1 MSLLALEHAFL
12 SFGPRTILDDV
23 NLRLDAGEKVG
34 LIGPNGS
41 GKSTLLR
48 IMVGEQGLDSGSVNR
63 SRGTQ
68 VGYLPQDLIEHPEGT
83 VLGSVLGAVPGRG
96 DLGERLEQAE
106 QLLDES
112 DDPDEQ
118 MVLAGRFAELRDE
131 MDHFEAY
138 YGEHQALRILKGLGF
153 GDNDHQRPVAEL
165 SGGWKMRAALS
176 GLLFQRPELLF
187 LDEPTNHLDVPSVI
201 WLDEFLAE
209 YKNAVLLICHD
220 RGFFNRHTQRVL
232 SLEPEGLRF
241 YRGNYDSYL
250 TLRAQEEEVLEATAK
265 HQDRKIKEMEKFV
278 TRFRAQATKARQA
291 QSKAKQIARMEKE
304 LAKPLERRRTLKFT
318 FPPCERTGRD
328 VLHIEGL
335 SKAFGDNHL
344 YSGLTRN
351 LYAGDRVAII
361 GANGRGKSTLL
372 KLIAGELEA
381 DSGTVTPGANVKFGY
396 FAQHHTEQLDTHRTV
411 LQEVWRVAPGES
423 EGRVRGLCG
432 AFLFSGDDVDKA
444 VGVLSGGERARVL
457 LARLLLSPGNL
468 LLLDEP
474 TTHLDMAASEALVDA
489 LDSYDGT
496 LILVSHNI
504 TLLDRLPRKIWDI
517 VDGGVEEY
525 IGNLSEYMAWQKQQ
539 AEARAEAADGG
550 RSRSSN
556 KKRAGK
562 GKGKSQPPTAPAPVV
577 KKAPVQPQKPTET
590 QKKKQERKRAEARRR
605 NEMGRR
611 TKKVRTAIEAVEA
624 EIEALETERDE
635 LEPKLGD
642 PSLYA
647 DTEEARKVV
656 DRHEAV
662 EARLRS
668 LYFTWEEKQVELEN
682 IETRYGE

>member
-1 MSLLALEHAFL
+1 MSLLVLEHAYL
-12 SFGPRTILDDV
+12 AFGPRTILDDV
-23 NLRLDAGEKVG
+23 NLRFDAGEKVG

-48 IMVGEQGLDSGSVNR
+48 ILVGEQGLDGGAVNR

-68 VGYLPQDLIEHPEGT
+68 VGYLPQDLIENPEGT
-83 VLGSVLGAVPGRG
+83 VLSSVLGAVPGRA

-106 QLLDES
+106 ERLEES
-112 DDPDEQ
+112 EDPEEQ
-118 MVLAGRFAELRDE
+118 MALAGSLSELRDE
-131 MDHFEAY
+131 MDHFERY

-153 GDNDHQRPVAEL
+153 GPDDHQRPVAEL

-176 GLLFQRPELLF
+176 GLLFQRPDLLF

-201 WLDEFLAE
+201 WLDEFLTE

-220 RGFFNRHTQRVL
+220 RAFFNRHTNRVL

-250 TLRAQEEEVLEATAK
+250 ELRGQEEEVLEATAR

-318 FPPCERTGRD
+318 FPPSERTGRD
-328 VLHIEGL
+328 VLKIEGL
-335 SKAFGDNHL
+335 SKAFGDNQL

-361 GANGRGKSTLL
+361 GANGKGKSTLL

-381 DSGTVTPGANVKFGY
+381 DEGTVTAGANVKFGY
-396 FAQHHTEQLDTHRTV
+396 FAQHHTDQLDTHRTV
-411 LQEVWRVAPGES
+411 LEEVWRVAPGES

-474 TTHLDMAASEALVDA
+474 TTHLDMAASESLVDA
-489 LDSYDGT
+489 LASYDGT
-496 LILVSHNI
+496 LILVSHNT
-504 TLLDRLPRKIWDI
+504 TLLDRLPHKIWDI
-517 VDGGVEEY
+517 KDGGVEEY
-525 IGNLSEYMAWQKQQ
+525 IGNLSQYMTWSQQ
-539 AEARAEAADGG
+539 QEAAAAEALERANNPARA
-550 RSRSSN
+550 SR
-556 KKRAGK
+556 K
-562 GKGKSQPPTAPAPVV
+562 APA
-577 KKAPVQPQKPTET
+577 KKAPAKKAPAKKAPAKKAPEKQAPTET
-590 QKKKQERKRAEARRR
+590 QKKKQARKREEARRR
-605 NEMGRR
+605 NELGKR
-611 TKKVRTAIEAVEA
+611 TKMVRTAIEQVES

-635 LEPKLGD
+635 LEPRLGD

-647 DTEEARKVV
+647 DKEESRKVV
-656 DRHEAV
+656 DRHKEV

-682 IETRYGE
+682 IEERYGE